1 MKTKQQ
7 RKITSLALREGRTN
21 QTAVDVAGYSAES
34 IQEIPSPPLPIQQM
48 PIPANDY
55 TRVYFDLVITGLDI

>member
-1 MKTKQQ
+1 MKNKQQ
-7 RKITSLALREGRTN
+7 RKITNLELREGLAY

-34 IQEIPSPPLPIQQM
+34 IQEIPPPPLPIQQM
-48 PIPANDY
+48 PMPANDY